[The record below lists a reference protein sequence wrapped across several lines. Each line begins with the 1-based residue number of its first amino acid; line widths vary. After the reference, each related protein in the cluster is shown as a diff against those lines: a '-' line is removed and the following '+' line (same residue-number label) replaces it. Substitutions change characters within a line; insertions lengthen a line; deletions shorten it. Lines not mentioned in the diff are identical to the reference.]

1 MHHFMNVQYAPRRNL
16 ASSVVID
23 SRMVVAWHLSSKVS
37 EMSQNNFAHSKVGSV
52 GS

>member
-1 MHHFMNVQYAPRRNL
+1 MCVMVGLYAVYKILDWVFKFM
-16 ASSVVID
+16 
-23 SRMVVAWHLSSKVS
+23 MVMGSKVS